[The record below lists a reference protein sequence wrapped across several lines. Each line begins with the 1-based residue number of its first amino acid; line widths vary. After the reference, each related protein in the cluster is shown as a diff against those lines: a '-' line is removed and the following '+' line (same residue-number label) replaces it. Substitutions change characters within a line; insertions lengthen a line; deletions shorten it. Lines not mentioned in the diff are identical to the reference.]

1 LEVATMK
8 INGKDWFGGEDHEV
22 EAFARQIEAE
32 AADDEYLVDALL
44 SDGLD
49 EDGRRRKA
57 G

>member
-1 LEVATMK
+1 MK

>member
-1 LEVATMK
+1 MR

-22 EAFARQIEAE
+22 EAFARQIGAE
-32 AADDEYLVDALL
+32 ADDEDALVDALL

-49 EDGRRRKA
+49 ERGRRRKA

>member
-1 LEVATMK
+1 MK
-8 INGKDWFGGEDHEV
+8 VSGRDWFGGEDHEV

-32 AADDEYLVDALL
+32 ADGEDWLLASLL

-49 EDGRRRKA
+49 EDGLARRA

>member
-1 LEVATMK
+1 MR

-22 EAFARQIEAE
+22 EAFARQVDGE
-32 AADDEYLVDALL
+32 AADEEYLVDVLL

-49 EDGRRRKA
+49 GEGRRRKA